1 MRHEIAYAHAR
12 RIEVL
17 ALTFPDCTNH
27 VYAIDEAFRL
37 RLAKGDVMNDEAL
50 SLDALASTLD
60 AIELAHA
67 RALRRRREQILGSV
81 RQKLRMEGCECEPED
96 NWCVLATRSGN
107 RDSGLFWVTPR
118 RPTTTDFRGL
128 SQQHKRVAAGGVW
141 NLKGAVVHDVGRL
154 ADDYQ
159 ELMDWLA
166 GLSGNELETIGT
178 CSL

>member
-67 RALRRRREQILGSV
+67 RALRRCREQILGSV

-96 NWCVLATRSGN
+96 DWCVLTTRSGN
-107 RDSGLFWVTPR
+107 RDSGLFWVMPQ

-128 SQQHKRVAAGGVW
+128 SPQHKRVAAGGVW
-141 NLKGAVVHDVGRL
+141 NLKGDVFT
-154 ADDYQ
+154 
-159 ELMDWLA
+159 LM
-166 GLSGNELETIGT
+166 S
-178 CSL
+178 C